1 LEDNTAITTTEDRT
15 HILAHDQKLDWTGR
29 AILENKRGF
38 TSSKQPP
45 MLERLQIDPKNW
57 LYMTQK
63 FESQFRGLVGAVN
76 ALKATC
82 EKFNYRRTTNL
93 ASCQQLLV

>member
-1 LEDNTAITTTEDRT
+1 
-15 HILAHDQKLDWTGR
+15 
-29 AILENKRGF
+29 
-38 TSSKQPP
+38 

-63 FESQFRGLVGAVN
+63 FESQFKGLVGAVN

-82 EKFNYRRTTNL
+82 EKFGYRRTPNL